1 MLEMRRSASLVC
13 AWIMVLA
20 GDMVRNW
27 LTPTVGQFSCFCQL
41 YAWRNGPVAD
51 RRQWEAAILRGG
63 APPHRLRRRERNEA
77 ASFVGSSITLN
88 ALCAGNATT
97 NPYPCCH

>member
-1 MLEMRRSASLVC
+1 MSEMRRSASLVC

-41 YAWRNGPVAD
+41 YAWRNGLSRTVD
-51 RRQWEAAILRGG
+51 NGRQQSSAAELLPTAFAGASGTKLGAAGLYRHGLQGLTLMRALRQ
-63 APPHRLRRRERNEA
+63 A
-77 ASFVGSSITLN
+77 
-88 ALCAGNATT
+88 
-97 NPYPCCH
+97 